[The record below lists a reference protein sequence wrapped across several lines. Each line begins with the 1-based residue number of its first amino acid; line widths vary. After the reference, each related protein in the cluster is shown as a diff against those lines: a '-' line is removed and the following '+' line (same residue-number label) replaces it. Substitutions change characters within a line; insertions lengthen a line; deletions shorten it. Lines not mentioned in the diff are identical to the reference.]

1 MCSNPLRRIPTA
13 LAITAVLTVLS
24 APAFAVATAR
34 SEALDMDDKD
44 RATVAKETM
53 KQKKEMAANSKNGS
67 TSSSSSC
74 GNVDIGNSSDNKK
87 ASARIAEREK
97 TVIVTGNVFN
107 TASCGR

>member
-1 MCSNPLRRIPTA
+1 MRRFSPHFGTAAIAWVACLGACCS
-13 LAITAVLTVLS
+13 LAH
-24 APAFAVATAR
+24 AVATAR

-53 KQKKEMAANSKNGS
+53 KQKKDLAANASNGS
-67 TSSSSSC
+67 KSSSSSC
-74 GNVDIGNSSDNKK
+74 GSVDIGNSADNKK